1 MKAAFY
7 TGPGPLQVEEVPV
20 PAIQDSEMLIRVRV
34 ASICGTDL
42 RICRHGHFKI
52 PRGTRRV
59 LGHEIAGE
67 VVQVGRL
74 TSGFKVGMRVTATP
88 NIGCGMCE
96 FCRDGYNNM
105 CPDYEAFGISLDGG
119 FQEYLR
125 VPQIAIK
132 GGNIFPSADPVSFEE
147 AALTE
152 PLSCCYN
159 ALRSVGTT
167 HEDVVL
173 VIGSGPIGA
182 MHVMLNR
189 IAGAKKI
196 LAADIRQD
204 RLDRIAEFGAD
215 VAIDTSAVDLREAV
229 IRETGGRGADV
240 VITAVSVPEIQ
251 TQAVQLLAT
260 HGRVNF
266 FAGLG
271 GSALASIDTNR
282 VHYRGLRLVGTTGS
296 TNSDYFKCQTLVAE
310 RRVALHK
317 LVSARFTLDQIN
329 AALEYVATGQG
340 LKTLIVYE

>member
-1 MKAAFY
+1 MKAAY
-7 TGPGPLQVEEVPV
+7 HYGPGQLKLESVPV
-20 PAIQDSEMLIRVRV
+20 PDIQENELLLRVRV

-42 RICRHGHFKI
+42 RIHKHGHFKI
-52 PRGTRRV
+52 PQGTRRV
-59 LGHEIAGE
+59 LGHEIAGDI
-67 VVQVGRL
+67 VQAGRL
-74 TSGFKVGMRVTATP
+74 TSGYREGMRFTATP
-88 NIGCGMCE
+88 NIGCGVCE

-105 CPDYEAFGISLDGG
+105 CPNYEAFGISLDGG

-125 VPQIAIK
+125 VPYIAIK
-132 GGNIFPSADPVSFEE
+132 GGNLFPIPEGVSYQE

-159 ALRSVGTT
+159 ALRSVATT
-167 HEDVVL
+167 HQDVVL
-173 VIGSGPIGA
+173 VIGAGPIGA

-196 LAADIRQD
+196 LAADIRPD
-204 RLDRIAEFGAD
+204 RLERIAGYGAD
-215 VAIDTSAVDLREAV
+215 VTIDSGSVDLREAV
-229 IRETGGRGADV
+229 MRETGGRGADV

-266 FAGLG
+266 FGGLG
-271 GSALASIDTNR
+271 GNVTAVIDTNR

-310 RRVALHK
+310 KRVDLNRLASDSFGLE
-317 LVSARFTLDQIN
+317 DIN
-329 AALEYVATGQG
+329 QAFEFAASGQG
-340 LKTLIVYE
+340 LKTMIVND